1 VPYECISS
9 HLGVRVDV
17 HGKIGIYLLH
27 LVLDHV
33 PDSFNTSAVS
43 ILLLLLLL
51 LLCQI
56 TLVVVMVLNESV

>member
-33 PDSFNTSAVS
+33 PDSFNTSTVS
-43 ILLLLLLL
+43 ILLL

-56 TLVVVMVLNESV
+56 TLVVVMVLDQSV